1 MNLIKRWLILAGI
14 IYLASLA
21 TGNVTFSRG
30 LSTVAILAVMIIAA
44 QSLAKTL
51 KKTLFLPFNKLTF
64 GLFGFIL
71 NIIVISLMAFLFNQV
86 QFTPFDSNI
95 LSSPHLPRILLN
107 GFWSLLPF
115 SAIIGVADQL
125 LNRQE

>member
-1 MNLIKRWLILAGI
+1 MSLIKRWLILAGI
-14 IYLASLA
+14 IYLASLV
-21 TGNVTFSRG
+21 TKNITFSRG

-44 QSLAKTL
+44 QSLAKML
-51 KKTLFLPFNKLTF
+51 EKTLFLPLNKLTI

-71 NIIVISLMAFLFNQV
+71 NIIVINLMAFLFNQV
-86 QFTPFDSNI
+86 QFTTFDSNI
-95 LSSPHLPRILLN
+95 LSLPRLPHLFLA

-115 SAIIGVADQL
+115 SAIIGTADRL

>member
-71 NIIVISLMAFLFNQV
+71 NIIVINLAAFLFNQV

-95 LSSPHLPRILLN
+95 LSSPRLPRILLN